1 MIKKVLLILVLVV
14 SLNSFAQ
21 KPQRIGFID
30 MEYILENIP
39 EYVEAQAKINAK
51 AITWQ
56 NKIEKQ
62 QKEIDDLKAELN
74 NEKELLTKEL
84 IADKEEDID
93 IKALDLKKLQAAYFG
108 TKGDLYFLRQQL
120 VKPIQDLVYNAI
132 QDIATKRRYDFILD
146 NSSDL
151 VMLYSNKKYNI
162 SDLVIKS
169 ITRSKKVM
177 AANNK
182 KAKKGKKTVTPVAD
196 ISEKAQQKLDTRAQR
211 KADLQKKIEEKRAAQ
226 LKKREELKKAI
237 EDKRQARIKQIED
250 AKKAKEQKK
259 EDN

>member
-1 MIKKVLLILVLVV
+1 MIKKVLLILII
-14 SLNSFAQ
+14 SLSTNTFAQ

-39 EYVEAQAKINAK
+39 EYTEAQAKINAK

-56 NKIEKQ
+56 NKIEKKQ
-62 QKEIDDLKAELN
+62 EEIDALKADLN

-84 IADKEEDID
+84 IADKKEDID
-93 IKALDLKKLQAAYFG
+93 IKELDLKKLQAAYFG

-169 ITRSKKVM
+169 ITRSKKIM

-182 KAKKGKKTVTPVAD
+182 QSKKDKKKNVPVAE
-196 ISEKAQQKLDTRAQR
+196 ISEKAQNKIDVKAQK
-211 KADLQKKIEEKRAAQ
+211 KAELLKKIEEKRAAQ

-237 EDKRQARIKQIED
+237 EAKRQARIKQIED

>member
-1 MIKKVLLILVLVV
+1 MIKKVLLILVLIF
-14 SLNSFAQ
+14 SLHTYAQ

-39 EYVEAQAKINAK
+39 EYTEAQAKINAK

-62 QKEIDDLKAELN
+62 QKEIDDLKADLN

-84 IADKEEDID
+84 IADKEEDIE
-93 IKALDLKKLQAAYFG
+93 IKELDLKKLQAAYFG

-169 ITRSKKVM
+169 ITRSKKVIE
-177 AANNK
+177 ANNRQT
-182 KAKKGKKTVTPVAD
+182 KKGKKTVAPAAE
-196 ISEKAQQKLDTRAQR
+196 ISEEAQNKIDSKAQK
-211 KADLQKKIEEKRAAQ
+211 KAALLKKIEERKAAQ
-226 LKKREELKKAI
+226 LKKREDLKKAI
-237 EDKRQARIKQIED
+237 EAKRQARIKQIED

-259 EDN
+259 ENN

>member
-1 MIKKVLLILVLVV
+1 MIKKVLLILILTF
-14 SLNSFAQ
+14 SLHSFAQ

-39 EYVEAQAKINAK
+39 EYTEAQAKINAK

-93 IKALDLKKLQAAYFG
+93 IKELDLKKLQAAYFG

-132 QDIATKRRYDFILD
+132 QDIATKRRYDLIFD
-146 NSSDL
+146 NSSNL
-151 VMLYSNKKYNI
+151 IMLYTNKKYDI

-169 ITRSKKVM
+169 IIRAKKVIETNNKQTQKGSKKI
-177 AANNK
+177 NEN
-182 KAKKGKKTVTPVAD
+182 TVV
-196 ISEKAQQKLDTRAQR
+196 SEKAQNKIDTKAQK
-211 KADLQKKIEEKRAAQ
+211 KAELQKKIEEKRAAQ

-237 EDKRQARIKQIED
+237 EAKRQARIKQIED